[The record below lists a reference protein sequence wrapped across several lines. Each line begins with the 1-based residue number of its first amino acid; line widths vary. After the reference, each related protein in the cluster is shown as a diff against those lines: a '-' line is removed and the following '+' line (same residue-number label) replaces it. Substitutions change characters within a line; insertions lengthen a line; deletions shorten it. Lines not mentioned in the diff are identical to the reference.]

1 MHKTPVETTAKELE
15 HIIESHLDA
24 KKKLNYAI
32 KIVGHPGIGKS
43 SIVKQTAEKK
53 NFYFIDTRLAF
64 KENIDLG
71 GYPVPDHSD
80 KKMIYFRPKFIPPET
95 VPTGYNG
102 IVWFLD
108 EANRAH
114 PTVIQTLFQII
125 TESRCGEHLLPE
137 KTTIILAGNLG
148 EGDMT
153 TITDFDDA
161 ALDGRLAIFHL
172 KPSAANWLSWAVEN
186 EIHPAIIEYITL
198 FPERLWSETEINPN
212 PRGWHQVSNAL
223 TFACGLETKKD
234 LENALKSE
242 KGILIEKIIS
252 SLAGQ
257 TAADDFVKEIL
268 SPRQISTQDILSGN
282 SEKKESFK
290 QNKISSEDILWA
302 ISGAITDLKSD
313 AAASMGSLDND
324 SLKKL
329 YNVLSFIA
337 LSRADSR
344 VAFFQILLRECGLLT
359 KIPEALEFSES
370 DEEKESIKDKFADIF
385 DGE

>member
-1 MHKTPVETTAKELE
+1 L
-15 HIIESHLDA
+15 
-24 KKKLNYAI
+24 
-32 KIVGHPGIGKS
+32 GHPGIGKS

-223 TFACGLETKKD
+223 TFACKLENKKD

-257 TAADDFVKEIL
+257 TASDDFVKEIL